1 MIEQQDVLE
10 FFVTMTNTCI
20 VKKSVNILFV
30 CYERIDDVWV
40 HLSFYTLP
48 LLVWFTICAEATHF
62 SKTCSLLR
70 EKKTCNNNLE
80 TEKLKG
86 RTDQTTQIRQRIKCK
101 PKNSIQT
108 N

>member
-20 VKKSVNILFV
+20 VKKSVNKLFV

-48 LLVWFTICAEATHF
+48 LGLVHHLCGGNPF
-62 SKTCSLLR
+62 
-70 EKKTCNNNLE
+70 
-80 TEKLKG
+80 
-86 RTDQTTQIRQRIKCK
+86 Q
-101 PKNSIQT
+101 
-108 N
+108 